1 MQQRQNDLMKSINE
15 NYPKLSKGQKLLA
28 NYIMKHYEKAVFL
41 TAAKLGKIVGVSEST
56 VVRFANE
63 LGYDGYPKLQR
74 ALEELVKNKLTSI
87 QRMAVT
93 SDRIDKQHI
102 LKSVLKSDADKIN
115 YTLNEIDEKDFD
127 NAVKMILSA
136 RKIYILGVRSSATLA
151 SFLGFYFNLIFDN
164 VKLIHT
170 NSVSEMFEQI
180 CKMGEED
187 VVIGISF
194 PRYSKRTLKAME
206 FARARNANVITITDS
221 PLSPMVNYADC
232 RLLARSDMA
241 SFVDSLVAPL
251 SVINALIVALCMEKE
266 IEVVETLKN
275 LEQVWEEYQVYDN
288 DDEINLNY
296 NLNRNLPLDE
306 K

>member
-1 MQQRQNDLMKSINE
+1 MSRQEDLIKTIKR
-15 NYPKLSKGQKLLA
+15 NYSKLSKGQKLLA
-28 NYIMKHYEKAVFL
+28 NYIIDHYDKAVFL

-87 QRMAVT
+87 QRVEVT
-93 SDRIDKQHI
+93 SDRIDKGHV
-102 LKSVLKSDADKIN
+102 LKSVLHSDADKIKH
-115 YTLNEIDEKDFD
+115 TLEEIDEKIFD
-127 NAVKMILSA
+127 EAVEMILNA
-136 RKIYILGVRSSATLA
+136 KTIYIIGVRSCASLA

-180 CKMGEED
+180 YRMSEDD

-206 FARARNANVITITDS
+206 FAQSRNAKVIAITDS
-221 PLSPMVNYADC
+221 HLSPMIQFSNC
-232 RLLARSDMA
+232 SLIARSDMA
-241 SFVDSLVAPL
+241 SFVDSLVAPM
-251 SVINALIVALCMEKE
+251 SIINALIVALCIKKQST
-266 IEVVETLKN
+266 VVETLEN
-275 LEQVWEEYQVYDN
+275 LEQIWEEYQVYDN
-288 DDEINLNY
+288 DEDLHLNY
-296 NLNRNLPLDE
+296 NLNLSEE
-306 K
+306 KE